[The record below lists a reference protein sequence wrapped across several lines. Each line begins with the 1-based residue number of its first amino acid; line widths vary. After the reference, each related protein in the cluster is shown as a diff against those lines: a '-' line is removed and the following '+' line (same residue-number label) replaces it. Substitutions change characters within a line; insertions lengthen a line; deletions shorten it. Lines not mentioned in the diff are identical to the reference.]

1 MIVSALIIAATC
13 TIIFYAGLAI
23 ARRTQ
28 RTLYRSLIRIGTVLV
43 TIAAAGV
50 VPSILE
56 VSLATTE
63 LAGRYLFFML
73 IGGALVYKLLL
84 VRFIPLPS
92 EQAES

>member
-13 TIIFYAGLAI
+13 TIIFYAGLAV

-28 RTLYRSLIRIGTVLV
+28 RKLYRVLIRIGAVLLMIV
-43 TIAAAGV
+43 AAGV

-63 LAGRYLFFML
+63 LAGSYLFFML
-73 IGGALVYKLLL
+73 MGGALIYKLLL

-92 EQAES
+92 EQPQS